1 MEGFF
6 YFYKMSKTL
15 TTALLSLYFFFYL
28 LPQHIEGV
36 YYVYDR
42 LNVQTVYLSIL
53 NIVVFLIL
61 IKKREINSLLSLL
74 KKNYHLL
81 SYFFFIIIATVS
93 IIAAVNK
100 VESIVTL
107 SKFITFFISFVFIVY
122 LANKNNINY
131 LKVFISLTVIGIL
144 LESFTVNSAIYDSV
158 ISNGKLLGRSMEY
171 RGFTGNP
178 NITSFA
184 IAIKI
189 PVLIYLIFNNNNK
202 FITGFT
208 TLLLSFSIVS
218 IIALFSRA
226 AMIALCLI
234 FFFTLLFVLIKISK
248 TNFKKF
254 ALIILATVASYWS
267 YDFLNEKNTSDLI
280 IDRFANV
287 AEPSTDESVNERLGF
302 YKIALEDIKN
312 NPILGVGIGNWK
324 LTSIQRANRFLRG
337 YRIPYRVHNDFLEV
351 FAEIGILGG
360 LCFIYFIFYPF
371 IFSFKNIFNNND
383 FTVYA
388 LIFLIAGVYIID
400 SMLNF
405 PMNRAIMIIY
415 LIFAFALF
423 DNKKH
428 KIL

>member
-1 MEGFF
+1 
-6 YFYKMSKTL
+6 
-15 TTALLSLYFFFYL
+15 
-28 LPQHIEGV
+28 
-36 YYVYDR
+36 
-42 LNVQTVYLSIL
+42 
-53 NIVVFLIL
+53 
-61 IKKREINSLLSLL
+61 
-74 KKNYHLL
+74 
-81 SYFFFIIIATVS
+81 
-93 IIAAVNK
+93 
-100 VESIVTL
+100 
-107 SKFITFFISFVFIVY
+107 
-122 LANKNNINY
+122 
-131 LKVFISLTVIGIL
+131 
-144 LESFTVNSAIYDSV
+144 
-158 ISNGKLLGRSMEY
+158 MEY

-360 LCFIYFIFYPF
+360 LCFIYFIFYHLYF
-371 IFSFKNIFNNND
+371 HLKIFS
-383 FTVYA
+383 
-388 LIFLIAGVYIID
+388 IIMILQ
-400 SMLNF
+400 SML
-405 PMNRAIMIIY
+405 
-415 LIFAFALF
+415 
-423 DNKKH
+423 
-428 KIL
+428 